1 LTNKLFRLFCREF
14 FFHLNFQIMHRY
26 LKTLAFIFL
35 SLSLFNGFTQPY
47 NRTIT
52 GIITSY
58 DEAVPLED
66 VAVAVKGSNRY
77 TGSQADGIYY
87 INVLP
92 GDSVLVFRH
101 NDFQPLEIKLTNAD
115 QYNIVLKRAGNSAEI
130 TVAKP
135 EAFSPYGKWRGT
147 FRIKDD
153 IEVPFIFEITGN
165 TAENTKVYFINAE
178 ERFDGGKLR
187 QTKDSLFIL
196 ADQFDNELA
205 FKIENNSLTG
215 VLRKQ
220 DKSGNQVPVKA
231 ERGNPFRFAETGI
244 LPAANITG
252 TYDIVFKNDNGKD
265 EKAVGLF
272 TQEGNK
278 LRATFL
284 RITGD
289 SRFLDGIVS
298 GNNFYLSTFIGSGPG
313 YYKGTINKD
322 GSITGEVISARAAQI
337 FTGSPNEEAAL
348 PDPYKLTFLKDGY
361 TSLDFSFPDINGK
374 PVSLKDAKYKNKVV
388 IITITGTWCPN
399 CVDEASFLAP
409 WFKENKKRGVEAIAI
424 HYERKTDTAY
434 VRKVI
439 TRFRERFGIE
449 YDEVFAGIAD
459 KQVVAESLPA
469 LNTFLSFPTTIF
481 IDKKGKVAKIHT
493 GYNGP
498 ATGKYYEA
506 FKKEFNEEI
515 DSLLKK

>member
-1 LTNKLFRLFCREF
+1 LPGTNFN
-14 FFHLNFQIMHRY
+14 HLNFQIMIRY
-26 LKTLAFIFL
+26 LKTLAFSFL
-35 SLSLFNGFTQPY
+35 LFAAVNGFTQPY

-58 DEAVPLED
+58 EEAVPLED
-66 VAVAVKGSNRY
+66 VAIAVKGSNRY
-77 TGSQADGIYY
+77 AGSQADGIYY
-87 INVLP
+87 ISVLP
-92 GDSVLVFRH
+92 GDSILVFRH
-101 NDFQPLEIKLTNAD
+101 NDFQPLEIKLTNSD
-115 QYNIVLKRAGNSAEI
+115 QYNIVLKRANNSAENKMANP
-130 TVAKP
+130 TD
-135 EAFSPYGKWRGT
+135 FSPYGKWRGT
-147 FRIKDD
+147 FRLKDD
-153 IEVPFIFEITGN
+153 VEVPFIFEITGN
-165 TAENTKVYFINAE
+165 AAENAKVYFINGE
-178 ERFDGGKLR
+178 ERFDGGKLKLL
-187 QTKDSLFIL
+187 TNDSLFISL
-196 ADQFDNELA
+196 DEFDNELT

-220 DKSGNQVPVKA
+220 DKSGNPVPVKA
-231 ERGNPFRFAETGI
+231 EKGNPFRFVETGI
-244 LPAANITG
+244 QPTSDITG
-252 TYDIVFKNDNGKD
+252 TYDIIFKNDNGKD

-272 TQEGNK
+272 KQEGNK

-289 SRFLDGIVS
+289 SRYLDGIVS

-313 YYKGTINKD
+313 YYKGTISKD
-322 GSITGEVISARAAQI
+322 GSIAGEVISARGGQI
-337 FTGSPNEEAAL
+337 FAGSPNEEAAL

-374 PVSLKDAKYKNKVV
+374 QVSLKDAKYKNKVV

-434 VRKVI
+434 ARKVI
-439 TRFRERFGIE
+439 TRFREKFGIE
-449 YDEVFAGIAD
+449 YGQVFAGLAD
-459 KQVVAESLPA
+459 KQLVAESLPA
-469 LNTFLSFPTTIF
+469 LNTFLSLPTTIF

-515 DSLLKK
+515 DELLKK